1 MVAKPPS
8 MPRWSKAAPWR
19 GGAGPRGVTMLEV
32 MVTVAILSFGLIGLA
47 KLQVNLQV
55 TEMES
60 YQRAQALLL
69 VKDMGNR
76 LAINRALASAYVTTS
91 ALGSGMTCPST
102 TGTSTLAQVDLA
114 EWCQALQ
121 GAAELD
127 DTNKMG
133 SVIGGRGCIE
143 QLTNPNEYMVTVAWQ
158 GMVPLVAPASSLSCG
173 SGQYRTSNGGACDGS
188 ELCRRTVTTVIRIDS
203 LS

>member
-1 MVAKPPS
+1 MVARPCS
-8 MPRWSKAAPWR
+8 M
-19 GGAGPRGVTMLEV
+19 PRGVTMLEV

-76 LAINRALASAYVTTS
+76 IAINRALASAYATDS

-114 EWCQALQ
+114 EWCEALQ
-121 GAAELD
+121 GAAEMD
-127 DTNKMG
+127 SANKMG

-158 GMVPLVAPASSLSCG
+158 GMVPLVAPASSLTCG
-173 SGQYRTSNGGACDGS
+173 EGLYHTSNGGVCDAS